1 MTHDP
6 DRGLTD
12 EMVFRMF
19 DLDDDGLIT
28 AEELVSVLAEL
39 GELVSA
45 DVAAARIKGGDAD
58 GDGRIDLAE
67 FQAMMGDGD

>member
-1 MTHDP
+1 MTQDP

-12 EMVFRMF
+12 ELVFKMF
-19 DLDDDGLIT
+19 DLDGDGLIT

-39 GELVSA
+39 GEEVTA
-45 DVAAARIKGGDAD
+45 DEAAARIERGDAD

-67 FQAMMGDGD
+67 FQAMMGE